1 MIYAIA
7 TLSIENINKLN
18 TYREHAAQ
26 ALAKHGGKVVST
38 SATPLGIEGAPDL
51 ADAIAILSFP
61 DKESSLNWIND
72 ADLAEVHALRR
83 SAGRSEISLLG

>member
-7 TLSIENINKLN
+7 TLSVKNIDKL
-18 TYREHAAQ
+18 TAYREHAAQ

-38 SATPLGIEGAPDL
+38 SAAPLALEGTPDL

-72 ADLAEVHALRR
+72 GDLAEVHALRR
-83 SAGRSEISLLG
+83 SAGKSEVTLLG